1 VAGLCLATSF
11 FAFAAIA
18 AVDAQ
23 AEVND
28 IINTLLKP
36 AAQKGSDAIPLV
48 TTDPAKACQLET
60 EASDDVDQAY
70 GRLQTLA
77 QKMKAEN
84 RDPAPLQPLMTKI
97 EQAIPSYHEN
107 KKAACSGELA
117 QLNNDPVTAEL
128 TRKVGGYMKAYT
140 DDVIASETALQQKD
154 KTTYC
159 QRLTD
164 GRVQL
169 NGLSAYIVTWRKAHP
184 KDKQGIAAMDSLAN
198 TVAGY
203 QVTNDTKLKQCPAA

>member
-1 VAGLCLATSF
+1 
-11 FAFAAIA
+11 
-18 AVDAQ
+18 
-23 AEVND
+23 
-28 IINTLLKP
+28 
-36 AAQKGSDAIPLV
+36 
-48 TTDPAKACQLET
+48 
-60 EASDDVDQAY
+60 
-70 GRLQTLA
+70 
-77 QKMKAEN
+77 MKAEN